1 MVYFD
6 TFFVV
11 VKTTRD
17 VAVCGTNPES
27 KANSQTPASS
37 RSNFDADK
45 QTGLLMPT
53 IAAMFSQD

>member
-27 KANSQTPASS
+27 
-37 RSNFDADK
+37 
-45 QTGLLMPT
+45 LLMPT